1 MPSSFPFSILV
12 HKHESGTRL
21 DALLTL
27 RIADFSRSYAAH
39 LILTGSIRVD
49 GMVKKPG
56 YRLKAGETI
65 SVYIPPPKSIDFKPE
80 PIKIDI
86 LYEDKHLIVV
96 NKGPGIVVH
105 PAPGHY
111 SGTLVN
117 ALLYHCPDLEGI
129 GTELRPGIVHRL
141 DQDTS
146 GAIVIAKDNPSH
158 RNLSSQFK
166 SRKVKKNYLALVHG
180 DMESESGVISF
191 PIGRHPVDRKKMSI
205 KSRKGRTAETTWQAR
220 ERFSG
225 FTLLDLSLKTGR
237 THQIRVHCAAIYH
250 PIVGDSVYCGRRTRK
265 KVAHE
270 MNMSGIIGSVTVS
283 RQMLHAWRLEFTHP
297 ITQKCLS
304 IEAPVPKDMAD
315 LIDVLR
321 KATNNEKHLEL

>member
-1 MPSSFPFSILV
+1 MPFSSAFTILV

-21 DALLTL
+21 DALLTS
-27 RIADFSRSYAAH
+27 RIDDFSRSHAAH
-39 LILTGSIRVD
+39 LILNGSIRVD
-49 GMVKKPG
+49 GAIKKPG
-56 YRLKAGETI
+56 YRVKAGDEI
-65 SVYIPPPKSIDFKPE
+65 FVFIPPPQPVVFKPE

-96 NKGPGIVVH
+96 NKSPGIVVH

-146 GAIVIAKDNPSH
+146 GAIVIAKDNQTH
-158 RNLSSQFK
+158 RDLASQFK

-180 DMESESGVISF
+180 DMKSETGVISLA
-191 PIGRHPVDRKKMSI
+191 IGRHPVDRKKMSI
-205 KSRKGRTAETTWQAR
+205 KSRKGRSAETTWQTR
-220 ERFSG
+220 ECFAG

-237 THQIRVHCAAIYH
+237 THQIRVHCAAIHH
-250 PIVGDSVYCGRRTRK
+250 PIVGDAVYCGGKVRK
-265 KVAHE
+265 KFAQE
-270 MNMSGIIGSVTVS
+270 MNMSGVIDAVTVS

-297 ITQKCLS
+297 INQEFLA
-304 IEAPVPKDMAD
+304 IEAPIPKDMAD

-321 KATNNEKHLEL
+321 KAKNVK

>member
-1 MPSSFPFSILV
+1 MPSSSTFNILV

-21 DALLTL
+21 DALLTS
-27 RIADFSRSYAAH
+27 RIDDFSRSYAAH
-39 LILTGSIRVD
+39 LILTERIRVD
-49 GMVKKPG
+49 GTVKKPG
-56 YRLKAGETI
+56 YRLKAGEVI
-65 SVYIPPPKSIDFKPE
+65 SVYIPPPKPVDFKPE

-96 NKGPGIVVH
+96 NKNSGIVVH

-117 ALLYHCPDLEGI
+117 ALLYHCPDIEGI

-146 GAIVIAKDNPSH
+146 GAIVVAKDNPSH
-158 RNLSSQFK
+158 RNLVSQFK

-205 KSRKGRTAETTWQAR
+205 KSRKGRTAETRWQAR

-237 THQIRVHCAAIYH
+237 THQIRVHCAAIHH
-250 PIVGDSVYCGRRTRK
+250 PIVGDSVYCGRKARK
-265 KVAHE
+265 KLAQSTNV
-270 MNMSGIIGSVTVS
+270 SGIIDSVRIS

-297 ITQKCLS
+297 INREYLA
-304 IEAPVPKDMAD
+304 IEAPVAKDMAD

-321 KATNNEKHLEL
+321 KAKNC

>member
-1 MPSSFPFSILV
+1 MPSSGAFTILV

-21 DALLTL
+21 DTLLTS
-27 RIADFSRSYAAH
+27 RIDDFSRSHGAH
-39 LILTGSIRVD
+39 LILKGSIRVD

-56 YRLKAGETI
+56 YRVKPGDEI
-65 SVYIPPPKSIDFKPE
+65 SVFIPPPKPVDFKPE

-96 NKGPGIVVH
+96 NKNPGIVVH

-129 GTELRPGIVHRL
+129 GAELRPGIVHRL

-146 GAIVIAKDNPSH
+146 GAIVIAKGNRSH
-158 RNLSSQFK
+158 RNLASQFK
-166 SRKVKKNYLALVHG
+166 SRKVKKNYLALVYG

-191 PIGRHPVDRKKMSI
+191 AIGRHPVDRKKMSI
-205 KSRKGRTAETTWQAR
+205 QSRKGRTAETRWQAR

-225 FTLLDLSLKTGR
+225 FTLLDLILKTGR
-237 THQIRVHCAAIYH
+237 THQIRVHCAAIHH
-250 PIVGDSVYCGRRTRK
+250 PIVGDSVYCGRKVRK
-265 KVAHE
+265 KLAQE
-270 MNMSGIIGSVTVS
+270 MNMSGAIDAVAVS

-297 ITQKCLS
+297 ITQEYLS
-304 IEAPVPKDMAD
+304 IEAPIPKDMAD
-315 LIDVLR
+315 LIDMLR
-321 KATNNEKHLEL
+321 KAKNVK

>member
-1 MPSSFPFSILV
+1 MPSSGAFTILV

-21 DALLTL
+21 DTLLTS
-27 RIADFSRSYAAH
+27 RIDDFSRSHAAH
-39 LILTGSIRVD
+39 LILKGSIRVD
-49 GMVKKPG
+49 GTVKKPG
-56 YRLKAGETI
+56 YRVKPGDEI
-65 SVYIPPPKSIDFKPE
+65 SVFIPPPKPVDFNPE

-96 NKGPGIVVH
+96 NKKPGIVVH

-129 GTELRPGIVHRL
+129 GAELRPGIVHRL

-146 GAIVIAKDNPSH
+146 GAIVIAKGNRSH
-158 RNLSSQFK
+158 RNLASQFK
-166 SRKVKKNYLALVHG
+166 SRKVKKNYLALVYG

-191 PIGRHPVDRKKMSI
+191 AIGRHPVDRKKMSI
-205 KSRKGRTAETTWQAR
+205 QSRKGRTAETRWQAR

-225 FTLLDLSLKTGR
+225 FTLLDLILKTGR
-237 THQIRVHCAAIYH
+237 THQIRVHCAAIHH
-250 PIVGDSVYCGRRTRK
+250 PIVGDSVYCGRKVRK
-265 KVAHE
+265 KLAQE
-270 MNMSGIIGSVTVS
+270 MDMSGSIDSVAVS

-297 ITQKCLS
+297 ITQECLS
-304 IEAPVPKDMAD
+304 IEAPIPKDMAD

-321 KATNNEKHLEL
+321 KTKNVK

>member
-1 MPSSFPFSILV
+1 MPSSGTFTILV

-21 DALLTL
+21 DILLTS
-27 RIADFSRSYAAH
+27 RIDDFSRSHAAH
-39 LILTGSIRVD
+39 LILKGSIRID
-49 GMVKKPG
+49 GTVKKPG
-56 YRLKAGETI
+56 YRVKPGDEI
-65 SVYIPPPKSIDFKPE
+65 FVFIPPPQPVDFKPE

-96 NKGPGIVVH
+96 NKNPGIVVH

-129 GTELRPGIVHRL
+129 GAELRPGIVHRL

-146 GAIVIAKDNPSH
+146 GAIVIAKENRSH
-158 RNLSSQFK
+158 RNLASQFK
-166 SRKVKKNYLALVHG
+166 SRKVKKNYLALVYG

-191 PIGRHPVDRKKMSI
+191 TIGRHPVDRKKMSI
-205 KSRKGRTAETTWQAR
+205 QSRKGRTAETTWQAR

-225 FTLLDLSLKTGR
+225 FTLLDLILKTGR
-237 THQIRVHCAAIYH
+237 THQIRVHCAAIHH
-250 PIVGDSVYCGRRTRK
+250 PIVGDSVYCGRKVRK
-265 KVAHE
+265 KPAQE
-270 MNMSGIIGSVTVS
+270 MNISGAIDSVAVS

-297 ITQKCLS
+297 ITQERLS
-304 IEAPVPKDMAD
+304 IEAPIPKDMAD

-321 KATNNEKHLEL
+321 RAKNVK